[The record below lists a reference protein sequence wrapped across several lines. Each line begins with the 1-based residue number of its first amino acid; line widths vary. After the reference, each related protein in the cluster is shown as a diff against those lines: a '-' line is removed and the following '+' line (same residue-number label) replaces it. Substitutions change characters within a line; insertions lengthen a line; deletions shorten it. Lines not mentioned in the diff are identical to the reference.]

1 MTIKILPSNP
11 DWPNRFLVIKS
22 LLKSALPDDSKI
34 HHIGSTAVPD
44 LVAKN
49 VIDVQVSVLSL
60 KDVTTDSMA
69 AAGFSLGRPTSD
81 HCPPGKAL
89 SPEDLAKQFYR
100 CEEPFFANV
109 HVREKGRFNQRYPLL
124 CRDYLREHPS
134 AAAAYGEI
142 KQQLA
147 RHFPNNADAYYD
159 VKDPVFD
166 LLMAGAVDWA
176 RSTKWSH
183 PPSD

>member
-1 MTIKILPSNP
+1 
-11 DWPNRFLVIKS
+11 
-22 LLKSALPDDSKI
+22 
-34 HHIGSTAVPD
+34 
-44 LVAKN
+44 
-49 VIDVQVSVLSL
+49 
-60 KDVTTDSMA
+60 
-69 AAGFSLGRPTSD
+69 
-81 HCPPGKAL
+81 
-89 SPEDLAKQFYR
+89 LAKQFYR

-134 AAAAYGEI
+134 AAAAYGAI

-159 VKDPVFD
+159 VKDSVFD